1 MGAGVRSGFRVEG
14 HVFGA
19 RSRDEVQSP
28 THFEDQVLLLRYS
41 VYLPK
46 MV

>member
-1 MGAGVRSGFRVEG
+1 MRSGFCVEG

-19 RSRDEVQSP
+19 HSRDEVQSP
-28 THFEDQVLLLRYS
+28 NHCKDQVLLLRYS